1 MDTPNRR
8 RHPRVATPAMYTAVA
23 LRLVGQKRF
32 THEGHAYDVSEGGM
46 QFELD
51 RAIPAGTP
59 VEARLE
65 LPVSFGDSTATCA
78 VTVFGNV
85 VWADESEPGPARMA
99 VAFTRFAD
107 AVEGATFLTR
117 LNASCGRRR
126 AA

>member
-1 MDTPNRR
+1 ML
-8 RHPRVATPAMYTAVA
+8 PAMYTAVA
-23 LRLVGQKRF
+23 VRLVGQRQF
-32 THEGHAYDVSEGGM
+32 TNEGHTYDISEGGM

-51 RAIPAGTP
+51 RLIPAGTP

-65 LPVSFGDSTATCA
+65 LPASFGGTPSR

-107 AVEGATFLTR
+107 AAEKDGFLGR
-117 LNASCGRRR
+117 LRETHRSRR